1 MSEDVEIGSN
11 PLPLDAQEKLGEFID
26 WLDANYEI
34 SNGATAL
41 YWGMS
46 CQLSQL
52 ISETPDADQA
62 KYQQ

>member
-26 WLDANYEI
+26 WLDVNYDI

-46 CQLSQL
+46 FQLSQL